1 MATEFRLNNSE
12 EFQDMV
18 ERRDFSIAK
27 AVVETLLANL
37 NTRKQHIHVITVVC
51 LEENAEFDITLE
63 RKYFADTL
71 QENLKYYVENEQY
84 EDCTKIVEAINY
96 LKEKQNTPKTTRKKN
111 GKSKTVSD

>member
-18 ERRDFSIAK
+18 ERRDFSISK

-51 LEENAEFDITLE
+51 LEENAEYDITLE

-84 EDCTKIVEAINY
+84 EDCTRIVEAINY
-96 LKEKQNTPKTTRKKN
+96 LKEKQTTPKNTRKKN
-111 GKSKTVSD
+111 GKSKTISD